1 MWERV
6 FAFFLGPA
14 LAMLLAGM
22 RAIEKGGGGE
32 DANKDAKPSGDSSGA
47 PKLEKNPANFDSQ
60 NSAYDPT
67 GTNFSGGPGTTG

>member
-22 RAIEKGGGGE
+22 RAIEKGGGGD
-32 DANKDAKPSGDSSGA
+32 DANKNAKPTGDSSGA
-47 PKLEKNPANFDSQ
+47 PKLEKNQKNIDSQ
-60 NSAYDPT
+60 TSAYDPA
-67 GTNFSGGPGTTG
+67 GTNPTGGPGTT